1 MKKIFVVDWILLPY
15 FFITAITG
23 IGMHIAGHGTNHLSW
38 EIWAWGHSLSGLLFA
53 IVAVWHVKMHI
64 GWYKSLLKGKSSK
77 NRHITTILT
86 LIGIIITI
94 TGVVMFV
101 VSGANYGVGLW
112 HYRIGILF
120 SLFAMGHII
129 KRIPILRKS
138 LNK

>member
-15 FFITAITG
+15 FFLTAITG

-38 EIWAWGHSLSGLLFA
+38 EIWAWGHSL
-53 IVAVWHVKMHI
+53 
-64 GWYKSLLKGKSSK
+64 
-77 NRHITTILT
+77 T

-101 VSGANYGVGLW
+101 VSGANSGVGLW

-120 SLFAMGHII
+120 SLFAIGHII